1 MWIVLDGSVATGY
14 DFTGPFESSYE
25 AQKWAED
32 NTGDWLIVKLEK
44 PS

>member
-14 DFTGPFESSYE
+14 DFTGPFDSSEE
-25 AQKWAED
+25 AQYWAEI
-32 NTGDWLIVKLEK
+32 NTNGWLIVKVEK